1 MPKSASR
8 FWVEILMLGTS
19 TACGLAVLI
28 ATLGA
33 AAGTVAHP
41 TGQNADAAPAQQ
53 TYEGMITDTKCG
65 AKHQAS
71 IAKSAA
77 DCVRVCVHGGEK
89 FAIVV
94 GDRTYVLDAD
104 PALLKPRAGQRASIV
119 GSLHGNLITVS
130 SIASGE

>member
-1 MPKSASR
+1 MPKSAAC
-8 FWVEILMLGTS
+8 FWVDMLTLGTS
-19 TACGLAVLI
+19 TARGLALLL

-33 AAGTVAHP
+33 AAGTLAHQA
-41 TGQNADAAPAQQ
+41 GQNADAAPVQQ
-53 TYEGMITDTKCG
+53 RYEGMITDIKCG

-94 GDRTYVLDAD
+94 GDRTYVLEGD
-104 PALLKPRAGQRASIV
+104 PALLKKRAGQRAAIV
-119 GSLHGNLITVS
+119 GSLHGNTITVS
-130 SIASGE
+130 AVASGD

>member
-8 FWVEILMLGTS
+8 FWVDILTLGTS
-19 TACGLAVLI
+19 TACGLALLI

-33 AAGTVAHP
+33 AAGTVARE
-41 TGQNADAAPAQQ
+41 TGQNADAAPTQQ
-53 TYEGMITDTKCG
+53 TYEGMITDVKCG
-65 AKHQAS
+65 AKHRAS

-94 GDRTYVLDAD
+94 GDRTYVLDGD
-104 PALLKPRAGQRASIV
+104 PALLKKRAGQRASIV
-119 GSLHGNLITVS
+119 GSLHGNTITVS
-130 SIASGE
+130 AVAPGE